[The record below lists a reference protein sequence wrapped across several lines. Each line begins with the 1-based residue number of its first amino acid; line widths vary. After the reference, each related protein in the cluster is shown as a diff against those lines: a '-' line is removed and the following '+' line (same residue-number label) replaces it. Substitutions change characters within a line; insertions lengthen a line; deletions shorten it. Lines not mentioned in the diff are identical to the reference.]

1 MLTDIEIA
9 QQAELR
15 LIKDVAADLGIK
27 EEELEPYG
35 RYKAKL
41 SDELAN
47 RLEPSTQLLRERAKP
62 QPQQDLA
69 RLWRR

>member
-9 QQAELR
+9 QQSELR

-41 SDELAN
+41 SD
-47 RLEPSTQLLRERAKP
+47 
-62 QPQQDLA
+62 
-69 RLWRR
+69 